1 MKKLAAG
8 VLAVLSTSAAFAG
21 GNPEFV
27 EFAVKAAH
35 KRGFTACDTAIRAT
49 LNPAGGEDIRVLTDL
64 FPETKSDQ
72 LQMLAVFGSSG
83 DAVQVELNIRA
94 QGTTCYVQRQGTIT
108 RTESCQQ
115 VLDSDNIELR
125 NTTAGVLFAKTQ
137 GGGDAVLM
145 PNGNR
150 CIVKYRVGQ
159 KFPRG

>member
-21 GNPEFV
+21 GNPELI
-27 EFAVKAAH
+27 EFAVNAAH
-35 KRGFTACDTAIRAT
+35 KRGFSACDTAIRET
-49 LNPAGGEDIRVLTDL
+49 LNAAGGEDIRVVTDF

-72 LQMLAVFGSSG
+72 LHMLAVFGSAG

-94 QGTTCYVQRQGTIT
+94 QGKTCYVQEQSMIA
-108 RTESCQQ
+108 SSDPCQQ
-115 VLDSDNIELR
+115 VLRSNNLELR
-125 NTTAGVLFAKTQ
+125 NTTAGVLFAKAQ

-150 CIVKYRVGQ
+150 CIVKYRLG
-159 KFPRG
+159 KKYSRG